1 MLGCR
6 HDAYKLLERCEVTSV
21 SLSARPLVLA
31 DLIPGGRV
39 RDAALVLSAA
49 GLTGL
54 CAQVSI
60 HTPLSPVPFTLQTFA
75 VLLAGA
81 ALGSLRGLLAML
93 LYLLAGGLG
102 LPWFAHGSAGWGGPS
117 FGYVVGFVL
126 AAAAVG
132 RLSERRADRH
142 VLSTAAQFVVGSVLV
157 YLIGAGWLALD
168 LRLSAGQAFTLGV
181 RPFLVT
187 DAIKAALAAVALP
200 GAWRLAGS
208 RDR

>member
-1 MLGCR
+1 M
-6 HDAYKLLERCEVTSV
+6 SSI

-39 RDAALVLSAA
+39 RDAAVVLGAA

-75 VLLAGA
+75 VLLTGA
-81 ALGSLRGLLAML
+81 AVGSVRGLVAML
-93 LYLLAGGLG
+93 LYLVAGGLG

-126 AAAAVG
+126 AAAVVG

-142 VLSTAAQFVVGSVLV
+142 VLSTAAQFVLGSVLV

-168 LRLSAGQAFTLGV
+168 LHLTAHQAFALGV

-187 DAIKAALAAVALP
+187 DAAKAALAALVLP
-200 GAWRLAGS
+200 GTWRLIGS
-208 RDR
+208 ERLSD

>member
-1 MLGCR
+1 
-6 HDAYKLLERCEVTSV
+6 VSSI

-39 RDAALVLSAA
+39 RDVAVVIGAA

-75 VLLAGA
+75 VLLTGA
-81 ALGSLRGLLAML
+81 AVGSIRGLVAML
-93 LYLLAGGLG
+93 LYLVAGGLG

-126 AAAAVG
+126 AAAVVG

-142 VLSTAAQFVVGSVLV
+142 VLSTAAQFVLGSVLV

-168 LRLSAGQAFTLGV
+168 LHLTAHRAFALGV
-181 RPFLVT
+181 RSFLVT
-187 DAIKAALAAVALP
+187 DAVKAALAALVLP
-200 GAWRLAGS
+200 GAWRLIGS
-208 RDR
+208 DLPIWQ